1 MMLADQSEG
10 PLQRRYLE
18 GYARHLLRVHKD
30 AQSVRVRRYAQWP
43 LPRQLA
49 LDRKMGYQE
58 FVREMA
64 RNGENHQISDE
75 GYELIQ
81 PEVVQRR
88 SDLPPDPTDGT
99 FNWHGDRANVAG
111 RWTGGPPR

>member
-1 MMLADQSEG
+1 
-10 PLQRRYLE
+10 
-18 GYARHLLRVHKD
+18 
-30 AQSVRVRRYAQWP
+30 
-43 LPRQLA
+43 
-49 LDRKMGYQE
+49 MGYQE